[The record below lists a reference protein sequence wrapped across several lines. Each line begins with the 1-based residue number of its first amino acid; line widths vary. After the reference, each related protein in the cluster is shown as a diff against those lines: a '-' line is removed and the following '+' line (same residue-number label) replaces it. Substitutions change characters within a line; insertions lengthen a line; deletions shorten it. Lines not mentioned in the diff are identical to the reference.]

1 VRTTGATPFVRV
13 AHARGITGQGEPV
26 GAIHSEQSADP
37 RQGGSAA
44 GIQGVARLVEGFPG
58 CRRDQLELFIAGLG
72 YGKQEPIGPLRRNR
86 SDETAQTKPLRRNR
100 SDNPRSDNPAGKN
113 PVGLDRLDQAGC
125 P

>member
-1 VRTTGATPFVRV
+1 MRV
-13 AHARGITGQGEPV
+13 AHARGITGQGEPA

-72 YGKQEPIGPLRRNR
+72 YGKQEPIGPLRR
-86 SDETAQTKPLRRNR
+86 DR
-100 SDNPRSDNPAGKN
+100 SDNTAEKN